1 MTTRRNLISLL
12 IITISL
18 SGCGDTIVRQYLAN
32 ANSHLKELKKTF
44 GDDYLKSDLLS
55 HFPEKVTDTTNFYMF
70 SSPPA
75 CPPSFKCSA
84 QFGEIYLI
92 TKKDSV
98 TENWSIKNSL
108 FNTKYNADSNI
119 IINQTEL
126 RKDMFPIEKC
136 NKSFDDKY
144 PIPYFES
151 YDFKLGEKT
160 FKKEVEG
167 EIYVDYIHTIPGDL
181 NVFVLEAASG
191 DFWKESC
198 NENRP
203 ESLHEWK
210 HGYSKGIAIS
220 EENDILIYWT
230 MIW

>member
-1 MTTRRNLISLL
+1 MTTKRNLILL
-12 IITISL
+12 LTIAISL
-18 SGCGDTIVRQYLAN
+18 TGCGDTIIRQYLAKV
-32 ANSHLKELKKTF
+32 NSHLKEQKKTF

-55 HFPEKVTDTTNFYMF
+55 HFPDKVTDTTNFSMF
-70 SSPPA
+70 SSPPS

-92 TKKDSV
+92 TTRDSV
-98 TENWSIKNSL
+98 KEIWLKNNSQFKTL
-108 FNTKYNADSNI
+108 YVADSNI

-126 RKDMFPIEKC
+126 RKDMFPVEKC
-136 NKSFDDKY
+136 NKSFDNKY

-151 YDFKLGEKT
+151 YDFNLGETKYE
-160 FKKEVEG
+160 KEIDG
-167 EIYVDYIHTIPGDL
+167 ENYWDYIHTIPRDL
-181 NVFVLEAASG
+181 EVFVLGAEAG

-203 ESLHEWK
+203 ESLREWK

-220 EENDILIYWT
+220 EEKDILIYWT
-230 MIW
+230 ILW